1 MKLNSA
7 VTEIPWSRRSEY
19 YVTLPPGFDADESF
33 SEFILSKVNSQPNQM
48 TRLRFADN
56 NSAALAVALLRQAQ
70 KIEVTRENEVVAILD
85 SGIRIS
91 IEQSPTGTRLT
102 NQATKLQLIPILDSQ
117 ADLSQVIISPDGR
130 MAATTFA
137 AEKKTLARVW
147 DIATGLPLS
156 ERLWGDDE
164 IKDIAFT
171 PDSARLLIAD
181 KFGVLRSWFFPD
193 FKGDTPPWML
203 SMSEALTGQRVVG
216 GADVQRMSPEEYA
229 KMRRKF
235 GEALTAA
242 AAAGDQRARF
252 LLAGRKR

>member
-1 MKLNSA
+1 M
-7 VTEIPWSRRSEY
+7 
-19 YVTLPPGFDADESF
+19 
-33 SEFILSKVNSQPNQM
+33 
-48 TRLRFADN
+48 
-56 NSAALAVALLRQAQ
+56 ALLRQAQ

-193 FKGDTPPWML
+193 SKGDTPPWML
-203 SMSEALTGQRVVG
+203 SMSEALAGQRVVG
-216 GADVQRMSPEEYA
+216 GADVQRISPEEYA

-252 LLAGRKR
+252 LLAGRKVQLGQAIPPLPTSPGSSADRHRTHDVLRCGRPEVATE